1 MPLQL
6 IPARTCLLYPPFQS
20 DGIPI
25 IQYGFTCDERS
36 HVMQY
41 LISPNITTTVTVCS
55 KPEDVVL
62 SYLKP
67 QSKFIA
73 AVNVALK
80 AI

>member
-20 DGIPI
+20 YSILI
-25 IQYGFTCDERS
+25 IQYGLTCDERS
-36 HVMQY
+36 LMQY
-41 LISPNITTTVTVCS
+41 SISLNITTTVTVCS